1 MSNKPLDLIPLTSL
15 KGVGPS
21 LEKKFIRLGIH
32 NLQDLLFHLP
42 VRYEDRT
49 KLNTISSVKLGD
61 HAQICG
67 EIVSSNIL
75 YGRRRSLQCL
85 LQDSTGLIFI
95 RFFHFNATQKESLIP
110 GKKIFCYG
118 EVRRGSKG
126 FEIYHP
132 EYKEIQSLDS
142 ILMESK
148 TMGRTEQ
155 FAEVQFEKPQIAG
168 SITFAKIQSLSN
180 NKLIV

>member
-1 MSNKPLDLIPLTSL
+1 MPNKPLDLIPLTSL

-110 GKKIFCYG
+110 GKKYFAMGKFDVEAKALKFIIPNI
-118 EVRRGSKG
+118 K
-126 FEIYHP
+126 
-132 EYKEIQSLDS
+132 K
-142 ILMESK
+142 SK
-148 TMGRTEQ
+148 T
-155 FAEVQFEKPQIAG
+155 
-168 SITFAKIQSLSN
+168 
-180 NKLIV
+180 

>member
-1 MSNKPLDLIPLTSL
+1 MPNKSLDLIPLTSL

-21 LEKKFIRLGIH
+21 LEKKFNRLGIH

-49 KLNTISSVKLGD
+49 KLNSISSVRLGE

-85 LQDSTGLIFI
+85 LKDSTGLIFI

-110 GKKIFCYG
+110 WKTNILL
-118 EVRRGSKG
+118 RRSSTRK
-126 FEIYHP
+126 
-132 EYKEIQSLDS
+132 QRL
-142 ILMESK
+142 
-148 TMGRTEQ
+148 
-155 FAEVQFEKPQIAG
+155 
-168 SITFAKIQSLSN
+168 
-180 NKLIV
+180 